1 MVRNTMNYDTIN
13 SNNFVAQCKKF
24 GNSFVVVKSNSEDTE
39 YKNMVI
45 KIVGEMERQHCNYVL
60 RSQYQYQESNDHED
74 FDKDVV
80 VLLDTTIDHREFGFP
95 KTTLVL
101 GNKEVLSKDP
111 WNMSEDVYHYSGEQ
125 FVNIGEKHRRLHDLT
140 IDVDQKSSWITAMR
154 ISYTRLLPYA
164 EEKIMLPVFA
174 GPIQEFA
181 IDKLSTTE
189 IVTYIKKKLAEG
201 YSRVIFD
208 DKDEA
213 IFWHRVYKVHS
224 VIKRLQNILPPGSFF
239 FMTSALNAEEIYER
253 WCERRGEEQLLIMIP
268 CARFESV
275 AKEMM
280 LDNGLQWHYDD
291 LNYKI
296 SVMPRPKKFLCY
308 NRMPR
313 LHRVKMF
320 TELHKKG
327 YHKQALI
334 SFHDEDE
341 ALSKGRWRDIDK
353 MLHRESHWGDTFT
366 YFYDNIMPNLDQ
378 FKLNKT
384 EERWNP
390 VDIKQD
396 DFDHF
401 HDTYF
406 SVINET
412 LFYKDNYQYHEL
424 VDISPT
430 DSVFLSEKIFK
441 PLACKHPFIVIG
453 VERTLEYLKKY
464 GYKTFD
470 KWFDESYD
478 QEPDDDRRMEMC
490 IAEIERL
497 TDLTDDEWCAMI
509 EEMIP
514 TLQHNF
520 DTLARNK
527 NLIVNKLNLVE
538 IFRNDQPY

>member
-1 MVRNTMNYDTIN
+1 MNYA
-13 SNNFVAQCKKF
+13 NFVTQCKKF
-24 GNSFVVVKSNSEDTE
+24 GNDFVVVKKVSDDGG
-39 YKNMVI
+39 YKNRVVNI
-45 KIVGEMERQHCNYVL
+45 IGEMEKQQCNYIL
-60 RSQYQYQESNDHED
+60 RLENEYIGLSENED
-74 FDKDVV
+74 FDKDII
-80 VLLDTTIDHREFGFP
+80 VLLDTVEDHKEFGVP

-101 GNKEVLSKDP
+101 GNTEVLSKDP
-111 WNMSEDVYHYSGEQ
+111 WNMSEDVYHYSGEE
-125 FVNIGEKHRRLHDLT
+125 FVNLGTGLRTLHDLSVE
-140 IDVDQKSSWITAMR
+140 VDRRSSWSLAMR
-154 ISYTRLLPYA
+154 ISFTRLLPYA
-164 EEKIMLPVFA
+164 QDHVLLPVYA

-189 IVTYIKKKLAEG
+189 IVNYIKHKLSEG
-201 YSRVIFD
+201 YSRVMFD
-208 DKDEA
+208 DKDEG

-253 WCERRGEEQLLIMIP
+253 WCERRGEKQLLTMIA

-291 LNYKI
+291 LNYEI

-320 TELHKKG
+320 TDLYKKG
-327 YHKQALI
+327 CHKQALI
-334 SFHDEDE
+334 SFHNEDE
-341 ALSKGRWRDIDK
+341 ALTKCGWDDPEDSNHKGT
-353 MLHRESHWGDTFT
+353 HWEDTFA
-366 YFYDNIMPNLDQ
+366 YFYKNIMPNLDQ

-390 VDIKQD
+390 VDIMED

-401 HDTYF
+401 NDTYF

-412 LFYKDNYQYHEL
+412 LFYKDTYKYQSL

-453 VERTLEYLKKY
+453 VDRTLEYLKKY

-470 KWFDESYD
+470 QWIDESYD
-478 QEPDDDRRMEMC
+478 QEPDDDRRMDMC
-490 IAEIERL
+490 VAEIERL
-497 TDLTDDEWCAMI
+497 TNLTDDEWCTMI
-509 EEMIP
+509 KEMIP
-514 TLQHNF
+514 ILQHNF
-520 DTLARNK
+520 DALARNK

-538 IFRNDQPY
+538 ILRNDRPY

>member
-1 MVRNTMNYDTIN
+1 MNYDNFVKQCKIFG
-13 SNNFVAQCKKF
+13 NNFVI
-24 GNSFVVVKSNSEDTE
+24 VKSNSDNAD
-39 YKNMVI
+39 YKSMVVEI
-45 KIVGEMERQHCNYVL
+45 AGEMDKQGCNYVIRFEDL
-60 RSQYQYQESNDHED
+60 YQNNYKLED
-74 FDKDVV
+74 ADKDVV
-80 VLLDTTIDHREFGFP
+80 VLLDTTIPHREDEFP

-101 GNKEVLSKDP
+101 GNTNVLPKER

-125 FVNIGEKHRRLHDLT
+125 FVNVGKGLRTMLDLSVE
-140 IDVDQKSSWITAMR
+140 VDRKSSWYTAMK
-154 ISYTRLLPYA
+154 ISFTRLFPYA
-164 EEKIMLPVFA
+164 EDRIMLPVFA
-174 GPIQEFA
+174 GPIQEYA

-189 IVTYIKKKLAEG
+189 IVNYIKKKLAEG

-213 IFWHRVYKVHS
+213 IFWHRIYKVHS
-224 VIKRLQNILPPGSFF
+224 IIKRLQKILPPGSFF
-239 FMTSALNAEEIYER
+239 FMTSALNAEEIYEN
-253 WCERRGEEQLLIMIP
+253 WCEKTGEKKLLTMIA

-280 LDNGLQWHYDD
+280 LDNGLQYHYDD
-291 LNYKI
+291 LNYEI
-296 SVMPRPKKFLCY
+296 SVEPRPKKFLCY

-327 YHKQALI
+327 CHNQALI

-341 ALSKGRWRDIDK
+341 ALSNGRWTDVKSIPHYD
-353 MLHRESHWGDTFT
+353 SHWGETFH

-384 EERWNP
+384 KDRWNP
-390 VDIKQD
+390 VDIVED

-401 HDTYF
+401 RDTYF

-412 LFYKDNYQYHEL
+412 LFYKNTYQYEPL
-424 VDISPT
+424 VDISAT

-441 PLACKHPFIVIG
+441 PLACKHPFVVIG
-453 VERTLEYLKKY
+453 VDRTLEHLKKY

-470 KWFDESYD
+470 KWWDESYD
-478 QEPDDDRRMEMC
+478 YEPNDDKRMEMC
-490 IAEIERL
+490 VAEIERL
-497 TDLTDDEWCAMI
+497 TNLDDDEWCRMI

-514 TLQHNF
+514 ILQHNF
-520 DTLARNK
+520 ETLAKNK
-527 NLIVNKLNLVE
+527 DLIVNNLNLLE
-538 IFRNDQPY
+538 IFRSDRPY